1 MEELHCPLDSAPA
14 QGYLQRGE
22 KELRSSLIYII
33 YLKRNVFTPAF
44 FSEEGHLGLIPFIFS
59 ISLVKHH

>member
-1 MEELHCPLDSAPA
+1 MVELHHPLDSAPA
-14 QGYLQRGE
+14 QGYLQREE
-22 KELRSSLIYII
+22 KELCSSLIYII

-44 FSEEGHLGLIPFIFS
+44 FSEEGHLGLIPFIIS